1 MLVAQLFHLWKASK
15 LCIHELLFIGVY
27 FVNLLFLL
35 KMSIN
40 KIFWIESAI
49 VEYIPIFFF
58 QMARYELIPK
68 RTLFLLVILS
78 TRHSNYLYQFYY
90 SKFYLY
96 DRI

>member
-1 MLVAQLFHLWKASK
+1 MVLEASGYFVSENSHEKGIACRPEGVVRLCLLTCVLVAQLFHLWKASK

-49 VEYIPIFFF
+49 VEYIPIFF
-58 QMARYELIPK
+58 
-68 RTLFLLVILS
+68 
-78 TRHSNYLYQFYY
+78 
-90 SKFYLY
+90 SKWQ
-96 DRI
+96 DMN